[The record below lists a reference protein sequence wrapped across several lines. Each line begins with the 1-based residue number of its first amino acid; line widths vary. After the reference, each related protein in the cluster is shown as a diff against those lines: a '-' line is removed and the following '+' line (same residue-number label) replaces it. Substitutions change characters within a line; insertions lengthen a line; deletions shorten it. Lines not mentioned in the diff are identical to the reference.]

1 VSDRLFV
8 ATRKG
13 LFRYERR
20 TPSAWECARVS
31 FLGDPVSTVMVDPRD
46 GAVYAALALGHFG
59 AKLWRSEDGGDAF
72 AEIATPAF
80 LPKPEGSD
88 DPWAWNVHQVWA
100 LEAGGADEPAILWAG
115 TVGGGL
121 FRSRDRGASWG
132 LVRSLWDRPERRAWM
147 PAGAGYP
154 EAGIHS
160 ICVHPRS
167 SRSVAIA
174 VSIGGVWVTEDG
186 GGTWECRAKGM
197 RADYMPPEQ
206 AHDPN
211 LQDVHRLV
219 QCQRNPDVLWA
230 QHHNGIWRTSDA
242 GGSWQEVTGVA
253 PSSFGFGVAV
263 HPRDP
268 NTAWFVP
275 AVKDECRVPV
285 GGRLV
290 VTRTRDGGRSVETL
304 RRGLPS
310 DASYDLVYRHGL
322 AIDATGQRLAMGSTT
337 GNLWISDDQGEL
349 WRQLSA
355 HLPPIYAVRF
365 G

>member
-1 VSDRLFV
+1 V
-8 ATRKG
+8 
-13 LFRYERR
+13 
-20 TPSAWECARVS
+20 
-31 FLGDPVSTVMVDPRD
+31 
-46 GAVYAALALGHFG
+46 
-59 AKLWRSEDGGDAF
+59 
-72 AEIATPAF
+72 
-80 LPKPEGSD
+80 
-88 DPWAWNVHQVWA
+88 
-100 LEAGGADEPAILWAG
+100 LWAG

-121 FRSRDRGASWG
+121 FRSRDRAASWG
-132 LVRSLWDRPERRAWM
+132 LVRSLWDLRERRAWM

-160 ICVHPRS
+160 ICVHPRDS
-167 SRSVAIA
+167 THVMVA
-174 VSIGGVWVTEDG
+174 VSIGGVWATTDS

-206 AHDPN
+206 AFDPN

-242 GGSWQEVTGVA
+242 GASWQEVTGVT
-253 PSSFGFGVAV
+253 PSAFGFAVAV

-285 GGRLV
+285 DGRFV
-290 VTRTRDGGRSVETL
+290 VTRTRDGGRSFEAL

-310 DASYDLVYRHGL
+310 EPSYDLVYRHGL
-322 AIDATGQRLAMGSTT
+322 AIDAGGQRLAMGSTT
-337 GNLWISDDQGEL
+337 GNLWISDDQGDL
-349 WRQLSA
+349 WRPQSA
-355 HLPPIYAVRF
+355 NLPPIYAVRF
-365 G
+365 A

>member
-13 LFRYERR
+13 LFRFERR
-20 TPSAWECARVS
+20 SAAAWECARES
-31 FLGDPVSTVMVDPRD
+31 FLGDPVSAVLVDPRD

-59 AKLWRSEDGGDAF
+59 AKLHRSVDGGDRF
-72 AEIATPAF
+72 EEIATPAF

-88 DPWAWNVHQVWA
+88 DPMAWNVHQVWA
-100 LEAGGADEPAILWAG
+100 LEAGGADEPGVLWAG
-115 TVGGGL
+115 TVGAGL
-121 FRSRDRGASWG
+121 FRSRDGAQSWG

-147 PAGAGYP
+147 QAGAGYP

-160 ICVHPRS
+160 ICVHPRAS
-167 SRSVAIA
+167 ASVMVA
-174 VSIGGVWVTEDG
+174 VSIGGVWATDDG

-197 RADYMPPEQ
+197 RADYMPPAQ

-211 LQDVHRLV
+211 VQDVHRLV

-242 GGSWQEVTGVA
+242 AGSWQEVTGVA
-253 PSSFGFGVAV
+253 PSAFGFAVAV

-285 GGRLV
+285 GARFV

-304 RRGLPS
+304 RRGLPT
-310 DASYDLVYRHGL
+310 DPSYDLVYRHGL
-322 AIDATGQRLAMGSTT
+322 AVDATGQRLAMGSTT
-337 GNLWISDDQGEL
+337 GNLWVSDDQGEL
-349 WRQLSA
+349 WRPLSA
-355 HLPPIYAVRF
+355 NLPPIYAVRF
-365 G
+365 A